1 VGKLLLGVLDLMW
14 GAEMLQVSTANNEDY
29 SDITSFYQG
38 CGYSCQLYESD
49 LVIQARENGE
59 VVGAVRLCQEEGK
72 LVLRG
77 MYVSE
82 EKQGLGIGTALLHE
96 TSIEIGNRECWCI
109 PYTHLVRLY
118 RRGGFQEAQKGSEPS
133 FLLNRLACYVAKGK
147 SVMLLVRPENG
158 HVVS

>member
-1 VGKLLLGVLDLMW
+1 MVQL
-14 GAEMLQVSTANNEDY
+14 SIANNGDY

-77 MYVSE
+77 MYVIE
-82 EKQGLGIGTALLHE
+82 EKRGSGIGSALLHE
-96 TSIEIGNRECWCI
+96 ASSEIGHRECWCI
-109 PYTHLVRLY
+109 PYTPLVELY
-118 RRGGFQEAQKGSEPS
+118 GRGGFQKAHKGTEPS
-133 FLLNRLACYVAKGK
+133 FLLNRLARYVATGK
-147 SVMLLVRPENG
+147 SVVLLVRPGNR
-158 HVVS
+158 HVVV